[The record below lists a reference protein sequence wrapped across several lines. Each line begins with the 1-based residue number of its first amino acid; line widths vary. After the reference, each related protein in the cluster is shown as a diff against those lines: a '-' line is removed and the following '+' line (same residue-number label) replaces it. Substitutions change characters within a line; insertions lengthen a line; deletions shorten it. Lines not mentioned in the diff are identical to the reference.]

1 MVALLGR
8 IALAYM
14 KKHISTYLKYF
25 NYDEFSFIPCE
36 WCGKRSV
43 DIHHLTARSRGGKDN
58 IENLAALCR
67 ECHHEIHFGT
77 KIKNEELREK
87 HLNNL

>member
-1 MVALLGR
+1 
-8 IALAYM
+8 M

-25 NYDEFSFIPCE
+25 NYDEFSYIPCE

-87 HLNNL
+87 HLNLINK